1 MKKKRI
7 NKRVYA
13 LALAA
18 LLSASAV
25 SCGNTYSN
33 QKETESKVA
42 ETTSTE
48 ENDGI
53 MSTAEVQRSAVQSK
67 NQETE
72 SDDTI
77 ETENPTESGNSA
89 ESVYPLEAGQHL
101 CGGSDAAAL
110 PLECSDRE
118 SVDPVAELR
127 GDLSA
132 GRRTAFAQFRK

>member
-1 MKKKRI
+1 MSRSGKKIQIWTEIGTRIGEKMKKKRI

-53 MSTAEVQRSAVQSK
+53 MSK
-67 NQETE
+67 
-72 SDDTI
+72 I
-77 ETENPTESGNSA
+77 
-89 ESVYPLEAGQHL
+89 
-101 CGGSDAAAL
+101 
-110 PLECSDRE
+110 
-118 SVDPVAELR
+118 
-127 GDLSA
+127 
-132 GRRTAFAQFRK
+132 GRAHV